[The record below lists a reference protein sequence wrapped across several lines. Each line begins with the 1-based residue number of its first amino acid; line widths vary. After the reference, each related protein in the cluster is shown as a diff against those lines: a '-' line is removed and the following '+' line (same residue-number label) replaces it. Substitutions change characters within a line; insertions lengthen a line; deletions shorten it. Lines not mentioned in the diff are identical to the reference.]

1 MMLPPTSAPT
11 STPWPEIDLDIELPV
26 GDPELGRK
34 RASKYA
40 CYGCHVKNQK
50 GPSFEAEEGLP
61 RIVERGDVRIA
72 DPAYAGRAST
82 NQEYILES
90 ILLPEI
96 YIVSGDWEEQ
106 MEKYLRNRITEQE
119 LADILAWLDTF
130 E

>member
-1 MMLPPTSAPT
+1 LP
-11 STPWPEIDLDIELPV
+11 EVDLDIDVSE
-26 GDPELGRK
+26 GDPELGGK
-34 RASKYA
+34 RALKYG
-40 CYGCHVKNQK
+40 CYGCHVKNQV
-50 GPSFEAEEGLP
+50 GPSFETAEGLP

-72 DPAYAGRAST
+72 DPDYAGRAST
-82 NQEYILES
+82 SQEYILES

-106 MEKYLRNRITEQE
+106 MEKYLRNRITEPE

>member
-1 MMLPPTSAPT
+1 
-11 STPWPEIDLDIELPV
+11 
-26 GDPELGRK
+26 
-34 RASKYA
+34 
-40 CYGCHVKNQK
+40 VKNQK
-50 GPSFEAEEGLP
+50 GPNFEAEEGLP

-72 DPAYAGRAST
+72 DSAYAGRAST

-96 YIVSGDWEEQ
+96 YVVSGDWEAQ